1 MKPKMTEDFKNA
13 ARGMVLYTISAI
25 IVYPVYH
32 LIKGNFDWGDTL
44 IYAGLMILICLVF
57 SVFFF
62 FGTQDSEKKNE

>member
-44 IYAGLMILICLVF
+44 IYAGLMILICLVL